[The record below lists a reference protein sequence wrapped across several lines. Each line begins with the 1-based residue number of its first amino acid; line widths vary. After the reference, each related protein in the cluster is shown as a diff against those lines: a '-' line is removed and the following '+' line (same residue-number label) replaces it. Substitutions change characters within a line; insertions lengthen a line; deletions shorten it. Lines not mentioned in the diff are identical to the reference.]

1 MCVTF
6 LSLHTRCS
14 LPPPQDP
21 TPTPANN
28 AAAGGARTAVN
39 PNSAILDDY
48 NPFDNED
55 RTRSAS
61 QYTAGASNPVAAP
74 QSAIPQ
80 FPAFSPTAGSGPGPA
95 YGGTSASSS
104 AQISTAE
111 LQRRQ
116 EELDRKAAELE
127 RREAELRNSSSETR
141 RNNWPPFPE
150 KCCFQPCFYQDINV
164 EIPVEFQRIVR
175 HLYYLWSCECYLLVM
190 AMTGNR
196 FSMSPPPHPIDECL
210 L

>member
-1 MCVTF
+1 M
-6 LSLHTRCS
+6 
-14 LPPPQDP
+14 
-21 TPTPANN
+21 
-28 AAAGGARTAVN
+28 GGA
-39 PNSAILDDY
+39 AILDDY
-48 NPFDNED
+48 NPFEAED

-61 QYTAGASNPVAAP
+61 QYTAGANNPIAP
-74 QSAIPQ
+74 PQQQQQSFTAGPPPQ
-80 FPAFSPTAGSGPGPA
+80 FPAYNSGSAAPSAGPA
-95 YGGTSASSS
+95 YGSGATG

-175 HLYYLWSCECYLLVM
+175 HLYYLWSCEC
-190 AMTGNR
+190 AMCGDV
-196 FSMSPPPHPIDECL
+196 FVWWL
-210 L
+210 

>member
-1 MCVTF
+1 M
-6 LSLHTRCS
+6 
-14 LPPPQDP
+14 
-21 TPTPANN
+21 
-28 AAAGGARTAVN
+28 RTVN

-48 NPFDNED
+48 NPFDNEE
-55 RTRSAS
+55 RTRSTS
-61 QYTAGASNPVAAP
+61 QYTAGAHNPVAPPSFGSGSSPPPAYANTTSP
-74 QSAIPQ
+74 SSSAYG
-80 FPAFSPTAGSGPGPA
+80 SAGSGA
-95 YGGTSASSS
+95 AASG

-127 RREAELRNSSSETR
+127 RREAELRNSSTETR

-175 HLYYLWSCECYLLVM
+175 HLYYLWSCE
-190 AMTGNR
+190 
-196 FSMSPPPHPIDECL
+196 
-210 L
+210 